1 MATYTQVETNGLF
14 ELSEEAR
21 AELSSSSYYN
31 EDLKPTTVAERKWT
45 TYNITM
51 LWVGMSICIPSLSLA
66 SGLIGMGVSPWLS
79 VLNVALGNIAI
90 LIPIQLNSNV
100 GTKYGIPFPL
110 FARLTFGSIGAQIPA
125 LLRALTACGWCS
137 VQAWVGGG
145 AVGAIIGVFIS
156 KFADQNWMMS
166 LPSWGG
172 MAPVMVGQFIGYI
185 IFMFFIWWVAYHGMD
200 RIKFIQNW
208 GGPILIAVMMVL
220 LLTGFV
226 GSESG
231 SNKESPG
238 SEMPGSSESG
248 AQSGELLSGRERNSQ
263 EGLLKA
269 VMLYGHYSNQYSTS
283 IGTAD
288 ERINQSLENLN
299 HSR

>member
-125 LLRALTACGWCS
+125 LLFCTGLGRRRRCRRYHRCIHQQVRRSELDDEPSFMGRHGSCNGWT
-137 VQAWVGGG
+137 VHRLHHLHVLHLVG
-145 AVGAIIGVFIS
+145 
-156 KFADQNWMMS
+156 S
-166 LPSWGG
+166 LPR
-172 MAPVMVGQFIGYI
+172 
-185 IFMFFIWWVAYHGMD
+185 HG
-200 RIKFIQNW
+200 
-208 GGPILIAVMMVL
+208 
-220 LLTGFV
+220 
-226 GSESG
+226 
-231 SNKESPG
+231 
-238 SEMPGSSESG
+238 
-248 AQSGELLSGRERNSQ
+248 
-263 EGLLKA
+263 
-269 VMLYGHYSNQYSTS
+269 
-283 IGTAD
+283 
-288 ERINQSLENLN
+288 
-299 HSR
+299 